1 MDAFFSVVLY
11 AVTVVLLGVSFCRDR
26 MKTMRALKK
35 AWSMFIHVLPQF
47 IAILLLV
54 GLMLTA
60 VTPETIRRVIG
71 AQSGFP
77 GMVFAA
83 LLGAIALVPVLVAFP
98 VAAGLLQ
105 SGAGAAQIAVFI
117 STLTMVGIVTL
128 PLEIKY
134 LGRKAAVLRNM
145 LSFLFAFGSAFIV
158 GMVMT

>member
-1 MDAFFSVVLY
+1 MDAFFSVALY
-11 AVTVVLLGVSFCRDR
+11 AVTMVLLGVSFCRDR
-26 MKTMRALKK
+26 RKTMRALKK
-35 AWSMFIHVLPQF
+35 AWNMFIHVLPQF

-60 VTPETIRRVIG
+60 VMPETIRRVIG

-134 LGRKAAVLRNM
+134 LVRKAAVLRNM
-145 LSFLFAFGSAFIV
+145 LSFLFAFGSAFVV